1 MYVYPQYTMHQL
13 SMDIRS
19 WKVKKIE
26 KNRKTDFFKK
36 SKKPL
41 FFVDVETIYPEVQVS
56 NVNSV
61 PTVE

>member
-19 WKVKKIE
+19 WKVKKLEKIE
-26 KNRKTDFFKK
+26 KRIFSKNP
-36 SKKPL
+36 KKP

-61 PTVE
+61 PTVA

>member
-13 SMDIRS
+13 SMDIQS
-19 WKVKKIE
+19 WKVEKIG
-26 KNRKTDFFKK
+26 KNRKTDFFEK

-61 PTVE
+61 PTVA